1 MALSQSDFLQA
12 LGWSTLNSFWQMGLL
27 WSVFLLYNYFF
38 KPSSNRKY
46 LTAVCLVFAGS
57 AWFLFTFISFY
68 TSSSQSLSYLRFDQL
83 EATGLL
89 PKILTAASVT
99 YLALLIIPALRV
111 FRNWR
116 FLQTVKKNS
125 SQKAPLKNRLF
136 VQKVAALLGIKKSV
150 RVYISEIVTSPVTVG
165 YFKPI
170 ILLPLAA
177 LTQLSP
183 QQMEAILIHELTH
196 IRRHD
201 YLINLLLTAV
211 NVILYFNPF
220 IKHFL
225 TAIEAERENCCDE
238 LVLQFEYD
246 KISYASALLQ
256 LEKNNH
262 FTTELAMSATNKNHL
277 LARVEKIVGVKKKSK
292 VNTNH
297 LFGAF
302 AALLILFTINS
313 LIIAG
318 KEKLPATSDVIG
330 FSQPVSY
337 LPAAE
342 KVIIDAPRVSLQPSY
357 AFENKD
363 NSGYIIVTQESVP
376 FFETEYMEPTVND
389 DFKTVAYDEVEA
401 SLSDEQKARVKS
413 AVSSTKK
420 VLKSKWSEV
429 EKTIADG
436 MNNKEKMIARNEYL
450 AEIEKIDW
458 NRMEK
463 NLKAGYE
470 KVDWNKI
477 QYQLATE
484 IAVAKL
490 DSLQRNYLSIIKQL
504 DNLKTKSCKTDVQVL
519 PDASVAEVRKARELL
534 ELKIK
539 EISTLKERKTI
550 KL

>member
-1 MALSQSDFLQA
+1 MALSQSDFLQS

-27 WSVFLLYNYFF
+27 WSLYLLYNYFF

-46 LTAVCLVFAGS
+46 ILAVSLVFSGT
-57 AWFLFTFISFY
+57 AWFLYTFISFY
-68 TSSSQSLSYLRFDQL
+68 SPNSPTLAYLRF
-83 EATGLL
+83 ENTATTGLL
-89 PKILTAASVT
+89 PQVLTAASIT
-99 YLALLIIPALRV
+99 YLALLIIPAYRV

-125 SQKAPLKNRLF
+125 SAKAPLKNRLF
-136 VQKVAALLGIKKSV
+136 VQKVSALLGIKKTV
-150 RVYISEIVTSPVTVG
+150 RVFISDIVTSPVTIG
-165 YFKPI
+165 YIKPI

-201 YLINLLLTAV
+201 YLVNLMLTAV

-220 IKHFL
+220 IRQFL
-225 TAIEAERENCCDE
+225 SAIEAERENCCDE

-256 LEKNNH
+256 LQKNNH

-277 LARVEKIVGVKKKSK
+277 LTRVEKIVGVKKKSK

-297 LFGAF
+297 FFGAF
-302 AALLILFTINS
+302 AALIILFTINS
-313 LIIAG
+313 LIISG
-318 KEKLPATSDVIG
+318 KETLPATSDAIG

-337 LPAAE
+337 LPATG
-342 KVIIDAPRVSLQPSY
+342 KVTLEAPRTPLKTTY
-357 AFENKD
+357 AFDKV
-363 NSGYIIVTQESVP
+363 NSGYIIVTQERQP
-376 FFETEYMEPTVND
+376 FYEPEFTEPVVNN
-389 DFKTVAYDEVEA
+389 DFKNVAFDETDA
-401 SLSDEQKARVKS
+401 SLSDEQRATVKS
-413 AVSSTKK
+413 TISSTKK

-436 MNNKEKMIARNEYL
+436 MNNQEKMMARKEYL

-463 NLKAGYE
+463 NMKADYE
-470 KVDWNKI
+470 KMDWSKI

-484 IAVAKL
+484 IAAAKL
-490 DSLQRNYLSIIKQL
+490 DSVQQNLELVVKQL
-504 DNLKTKSCKTDVQVL
+504 DHLKAIKGKTEVQAL
-519 PDASVAEVRKARELL
+519 PDATVTEVKKARELV

-539 EISTLKERKTI
+539 EISSMKERKII